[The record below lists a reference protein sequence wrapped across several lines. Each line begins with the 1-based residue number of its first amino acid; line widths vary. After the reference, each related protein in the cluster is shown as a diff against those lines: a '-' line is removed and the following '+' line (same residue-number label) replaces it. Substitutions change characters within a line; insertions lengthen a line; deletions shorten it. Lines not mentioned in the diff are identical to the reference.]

1 MRETWA
7 ARAPMAWR
15 ARTAWREPYSP
26 AVARLGRLQG
36 MEAAEP
42 GEEPWA
48 SAESE

>member
-1 MRETWA
+1 MGETLA
-7 ARAPMAWR
+7 ARAPMAGR
-15 ARTAWREPYSP
+15 ARTAWEPHSP
-26 AVARLGRLQG
+26 AVARLGRRQG